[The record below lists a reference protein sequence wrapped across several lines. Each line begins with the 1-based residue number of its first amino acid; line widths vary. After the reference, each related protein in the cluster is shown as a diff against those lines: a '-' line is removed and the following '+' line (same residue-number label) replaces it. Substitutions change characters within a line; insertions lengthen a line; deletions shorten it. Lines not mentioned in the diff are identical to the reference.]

1 MTNNSYSVANGGE
14 VNALR
19 RDCLRQ
25 RQLRDGMERSSF
37 LSSGVKF
44 ALQVLLRDV
53 EINQGHVDIFVPQQL
68 HEGGQTNTEAQ
79 HGGCEGVSQAVG
91 VTEVVQTA
99 LRAALAKVLRRI
111 AIQV

>member
-1 MTNNSYSVANGGE
+1 MQSFLGDVIKNMTEREEALGESTKFAARVGILQFQTEQLEEMTNNSYSVANGGE

-19 RDCLRQ
+19 RGCLRQ

-53 EINQGHVDIFVPQQL
+53 EI
-68 HEGGQTNTEAQ
+68 
-79 HGGCEGVSQAVG
+79 
-91 VTEVVQTA
+91 
-99 LRAALAKVLRRI
+99 
-111 AIQV
+111 

>member
-19 RDCLRQ
+19 RGGVRQ
-25 RQLRDGMERSSF
+25 RQFRDGMERSSF
-37 LSSGVKF
+37 LSSAVKF

-53 EINQGHVDIFVPQQL
+53 EIPQGHVDIFVPQQL

-79 HGGCEGVSQAVG
+79 HGGCEGMSQTVG
-91 VTEVVQTA
+91 SNRGCADRGASSVG
-99 LRAALAKVLRRI
+99 
-111 AIQV
+111 